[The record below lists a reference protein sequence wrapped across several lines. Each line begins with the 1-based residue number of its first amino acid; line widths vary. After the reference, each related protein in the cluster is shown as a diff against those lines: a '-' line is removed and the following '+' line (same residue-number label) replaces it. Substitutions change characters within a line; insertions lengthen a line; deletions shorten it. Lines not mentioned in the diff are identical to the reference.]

1 MTLIETHGLK
11 KEYLMGT
18 VTVNALRSVDV
29 KIRKG
34 EFVALVGPSGSGKS
48 TLMHLIGGLD
58 YPTEG
63 TVSVEGEDIYAFSES
78 ELAHF
83 RGTRVGFVFQSF
95 NLFNLL
101 SACENV
107 YFPMQFSDIPFGEW
121 GERAEKLLELVK
133 LGDWANHKPTEM
145 SGGQQQRVAIA
156 RALANDPAILLADEA
171 TGELDTKTSIEIM
184 ELFDSIRCERG
195 TTVVLVTHDPEMAAM
210 TDRMIRVVDGHVVS
224 DTMNPSGIKARRE
237 AAMEAKEIDYI
248 EAPADE
254 KSADTVVEEDGSL
267 PEGKKV
273 PANKKKKKASR
284 SRKKTVK
291 KGKRIPRKK
300 TIRDDE
306 AI

>member
-18 VTVNALRSVDV
+18 VTVNALRGVDV

-63 TVSVEGEDIYAFSES
+63 TVSVEGEDIYAYSEA

-101 SACENV
+101 SAQENV

-121 GERAEKLLELVK
+121 GERADKLLELVK
-133 LGDWANHKPTEM
+133 LGDWAGHKPTEM

-195 TTVVLVTHDPEMAAM
+195 TTIVLVTHDPEMAAM

-224 DTMNPSGIKARRE
+224 DTPNPSGIKARRE
-237 AAMEAKEIDYI
+237 AGAVRAEKKDDV

-254 KSADTVVEEDGSL
+254 LSADAVVEEDGSL
-267 PEGKKV
+267 PEGKKG
-273 PANKKKKKASR
+273 PAKKKKASR
-284 SRKKTVK
+284 SRKKTTK
-291 KGKRIPRKK
+291 KRKRAIPKK
-300 TIRDDE
+300 VIRDDE